1 MLIKLPGFAIRSML
15 CALAIT
21 ILGGVPLGNASANPY
36 TVADINVDLTR
47 ETSAIAR
54 QDGLQ
59 QAHVQAFEHLLQRLT
74 PTSAHNNLPRVDY
87 ATAADHAGGLK
98 IEDEKTTATRYA
110 AKMTIT
116 FRQDL
121 VRSYLKENGLAF
133 AETAAPSVV
142 VAPVYLWAG
151 AQSLWEPS
159 NPWAGAWKFRGPSD
173 GLAPVALPRGDLADR
188 GALTPAQALSR
199 DRSRLSAFAARY
211 GAAGVLV
218 AEARYG
224 VDPVSGRP
232 RLDTVAEVVGDGP
245 NIGRFR
251 HTELGSAVDKPETLG
266 VKAAN
271 AIIVALEASWKRQSA
286 AADAGGLDSLIA
298 DLPVGG
304 VLDYADAR
312 RRLDASPG
320 VARHELVMLSRDVVR
335 FRLFYSGSQE
345 DLRAGVARQSMDLAP
360 NTAGSEAEW
369 VLIAPPRVSRR

>member
-1 MLIKLPGFAIRSML
+1 MLIKRLGFAIRGIL
-15 CALAIT
+15 RALSIT
-21 ILGGVPLGNASANPY
+21 ILIAMPIGYASANPY

-54 QDGLQ
+54 QDGLE
-59 QAHVQAFEHLLQRLT
+59 QAHVVAFQHLLQRLT
-74 PTSAHNNLPRVDY
+74 PASAHGRLPLVDY

-98 IEDEKTTATRYA
+98 IEDEQTTATRYA
-110 AKMTIT
+110 AKMRIS

-133 AETAAPSVV
+133 AETVAPSVV
-142 VAPVYLWAG
+142 VAPLYLWAG
-151 AQSLWEPS
+151 AQSLWEPN
-159 NPWAGAWKFRGPSD
+159 NPWAGAWKFRGSSD
-173 GLAPVALPRGDLADR
+173 GLAPVMLPRGDLADR
-188 GALTPAQALSR
+188 GALSPEQALSR
-199 DRSRLSAFAARY
+199 DRSRLGAFAARY

-232 RLDTVAEVVGDGP
+232 RLDAVAEVVGDGP

-251 HTELGSAVDKPETLG
+251 HTELGSNGDKPETLG
-266 VKAAN
+266 VRAAN
-271 AIIVALEASWKRQSA
+271 AIVAALEASWKRQSSA
-286 AADAGGLDSLIA
+286 PDAGGLNSLIA

-320 VARHELVMLSRDVVR
+320 VSRHELVMLSRDIVR
-335 FRLFYSGSQE
+335 LRLFYSGSQDE
-345 DLRAGVARQSMDLAP
+345 LRAGVARQSMDLAP

>member
-1 MLIKLPGFAIRSML
+1 MLIKLLGFATRGML
-15 CALAIT
+15 RALSIT
-21 ILGGVPLGNASANPY
+21 VLSAMPIGYAFANPY
-36 TVADINVDLTR
+36 VVADINVDLTR

-54 QDGLQ
+54 QDGLE
-59 QAHVQAFEHLLQRLT
+59 QAHVSAFKHLLQRLT
-74 PTSAHNNLPRVDY
+74 PASAHDRLPLVDY
-87 ATAADHAGGLK
+87 ATAADHASGLK
-98 IEDEKTTATRYA
+98 IEDEQTTATRYA
-110 AKMTIT
+110 AKMAIS

-142 VAPVYLWAG
+142 VAPLYLWAG
-151 AQSLWEPS
+151 AQSLWEPN

-173 GLAPVALPRGDLADR
+173 GLAPVMLPLGDLADR
-188 GALTPAQALSR
+188 GALSPEQALSR

-224 VDPVSGRP
+224 VDAVSGRP
-232 RLDTVAEVVGDGP
+232 RLDAIAEVVGDGP

-251 HTELGSAVDKPETLG
+251 HTELGSNGDKPETLG
-266 VKAAN
+266 VRAAN
-271 AIIVALEASWKRQSA
+271 AIVAALEGSWKRQSSA
-286 AADAGGLDSLIA
+286 PDAGGLNSLIA

-320 VARHELVMLSRDVVR
+320 VSRHELVMLSRDIVR
-335 FRLFYSGSQE
+335 LRLFYSGSQD
-345 DLRAGVARQSMDLAP
+345 DLRAGLARQSMDLAP
-360 NTAGSEAEW
+360 NTVGSEAEW

>member
-1 MLIKLPGFAIRSML
+1 ML
-15 CALAIT
+15 CALAVT
-21 ILGGVPLGNASANPY
+21 ILGMAPFNTAVADPY

-59 QAHVQAFEHLLQRLT
+59 QAHVQAFGHLLRRLT
-74 PTSAHNNLPRVDY
+74 PASSHGSLPRFDY

-98 IEDEKTTATRYA
+98 IENEKTTATRYA
-110 AKMTIT
+110 AKMTIS

-121 VRSYLKENGLAF
+121 VRSYLRENGLAY
-133 AETAAPSVV
+133 AETKAPTLI

-151 AQSLWEPS
+151 AQSLWEPT

-173 GLAPVALPRGDLADR
+173 GLAPVMLARGDLADR
-188 GALTPAQALSR
+188 GALSPEQALAR
-199 DRSRLSAFAARY
+199 DRARLRAFAARY

-232 RLDTVAEVVGDGP
+232 RLDTIAEVVGNGP
-245 NIGRFR
+245 DIGRFR
-251 HTELGSAVDKPETLG
+251 HSELGAAGDKPEALG

-271 AIIVALEASWKRQSA
+271 AIVAALEASWKRTSA
-286 AADAGGLDSLIA
+286 SPNAGGLNSLIA
-298 DLPVGG
+298 DLPVAG
-304 VLDYADAR
+304 VLDFADAR

-320 VARHELVMLSRDVVR
+320 VTRHELVMLSRDVVR
-335 FRLFYSGSQE
+335 FRLFYTGSQD

-360 NTAGSEAEW
+360 NTTGSDAEW
-369 VLIAPPRVSRR
+369 VLIAPPRVGRR